1 MLQEPA
7 ASCDGNSHCSE
18 VVDHVSSYQQQ
29 QAQFLGIAIHG
40 LKVET
45 LI

>member
-29 QAQFLGIAIHG
+29 QVQFLGIAIHG